1 MRIQN
6 SPILLDSELGEGAA
20 VLQPKVIILSSKLR
34 DNRNLENYL
43 KGEKAGQGFHSIPS
57 DILPPSYLLCVFQNI
72 CLSHTHTKYAQISI
86 RFSNLILSLVRT
98 YKRRTGFM
106 LSFLK
111 YWSEFSVPITLLFFL
126 LFCSGFSHTL
136 P

>member
-43 KGEKAGQGFHSIPS
+43 KGE
-57 DILPPSYLLCVFQNI
+57 
-72 CLSHTHTKYAQISI
+72 
-86 RFSNLILSLVRT
+86 
-98 YKRRTGFM
+98 
-106 LSFLK
+106 
-111 YWSEFSVPITLLFFL
+111 
-126 LFCSGFSHTL
+126 
-136 P
+136 